1 MIIGLTYQIKL
12 TKKTKINMGVYPV
25 TKEYSVEVVE
35 TLIRIVTVEAT
46 SEEQA
51 IEFVMYDYNNAEL
64 VLDSDDFFDVE
75 FEIVN
80 RD

>member
-1 MIIGLTYQIKL
+1 
-12 TKKTKINMGVYPV
+12 MGVYPV

-46 SEEQA
+46 SEEEA
-51 IEFVMYDYNNAEL
+51 IEKIMYDYNNAEL
-64 VLDSDDFFDVE
+64 VLDADDFFDVE

-80 RD
+80 KD

>member
-1 MIIGLTYQIKL
+1 MS
-12 TKKTKINMGVYPV
+12 VYPV

-46 SEEQA
+46 SEEDA
-51 IEFVMYDYNNAEL
+51 IKFVWYDYNNAEL

-75 FEIVN
+75 FEIIN
-80 RD
+80 KD

>member
-1 MIIGLTYQIKL
+1 MR
-12 TKKTKINMGVYPV
+12 
-25 TKEYSVEVVE
+25 EYNVEVCE
-35 TLIRIVTVEAT
+35 TLIRIVTVEAMNA
-46 SEEQA
+46 EDA
-51 IEFVMYDYNNAEL
+51 IEFVKYDYNNAEL

>member
-1 MIIGLTYQIKL
+1 M
-12 TKKTKINMGVYPV
+12 
-25 TKEYSVEVVE
+25 KEYNVEVCE
-35 TLIRIVTVEAT
+35 TLIRIVTVEAM
-46 SEEQA
+46 SEEDA
-51 IEFVMYDYNNAEL
+51 SKFVRYDYNNAEL

>member
-1 MIIGLTYQIKL
+1 MK
-12 TKKTKINMGVYPV
+12 
-25 TKEYSVEVVE
+25 TKEYNVEVCE

-46 SEEQA
+46 SEEEA
-51 IEFVMYDYNNAEL
+51 LELARNDYNNAEL
-64 VLDSDDFFDVE
+64 VLDADDFFDVD

>member
-1 MIIGLTYQIKL
+1 MK
-12 TKKTKINMGVYPV
+12 
-25 TKEYSVEVVE
+25 TKEYQIEVCE

-46 SEEQA
+46 GEEEA
-51 IEFVMYDYNNAEL
+51 LELTRNDYNNAEL
-64 VLDSDDFFDVE
+64 VLDADDFFDVD

>member
-1 MIIGLTYQIKL
+1 M
-12 TKKTKINMGVYPV
+12 
-25 TKEYSVEVVE
+25 KEYNIEVRE

-51 IEFVMYDYNNAEL
+51 LEFVRYDYNNAEL
-64 VLDSDDFFDVE
+64 VLDSDDFFDVD

>member
-1 MIIGLTYQIKL
+1 M
-12 TKKTKINMGVYPV
+12 
-25 TKEYSVEVVE
+25 KEFQVEVCE

-51 IEFVMYDYNNAEL
+51 IEQVMNDYNNAEL

-80 RD
+80 KD

>member
-1 MIIGLTYQIKL
+1 MEL
-12 TKKTKINMGVYPV
+12 
-25 TKEYSVEVVE
+25 KEYNVEVCE

-46 SEEQA
+46 SEEDA
-51 IEFVMYDYNNAEL
+51 IKFVRYDYNNAEL
-64 VLDSDDFFDVE
+64 VLDSDDFFDVD